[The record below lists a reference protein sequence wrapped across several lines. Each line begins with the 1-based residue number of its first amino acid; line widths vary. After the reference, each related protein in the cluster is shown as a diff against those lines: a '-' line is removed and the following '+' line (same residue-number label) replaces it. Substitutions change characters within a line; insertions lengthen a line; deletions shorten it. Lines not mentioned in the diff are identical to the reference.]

1 MKQIIVNVDGLT
13 IEEKQRVNEA
23 LAKIKNIRMCNPM
36 YWDAFDSMYGPSCD
50 GVTVGCGYHKNE
62 NPTHTP
68 QQVLTMAGM
77 APSADQ
83 HVFFADMLI
92 ITDSSGNIIYDST
105 LDVANLGKGDSVKFD
120 ENGVAVMVEKRKVRK
135 DFDAGKEYSVD
146 VSGCTWEE
154 KKEVQQG
161 FFDAGFKWLIH
172 GEKYKY
178 TDAVKYTNKERYGN
192 VITNIMHGSTT
203 EGCNMTAK
211 EFLALVYEPEQV
223 GHVHAELMQQY
234 AEDAKTSKTPW
245 QLWEYLSKDDG
256 WTTFRGAPGWY
267 ETSEYRRKPKTKLI
281 HGTEV
286 PDLSFTPLNGEGYY
300 YICLSS
306 DQLVKKDYHSEGCMT
321 TKLRAVR
328 GLCYP
333 LTGEGRQAAILHGE
347 ALLNID

>member
-13 IEEKQRVNEA
+13 IEEKQCVNEA
-23 LAKIKNIRMCNPM
+23 LAKIKNIRMCRPLHL
-36 YWDAFDSMYGPSCD
+36 DKTAVMYGPSVD
-50 GVTVGCGYHKNE
+50 SINVGFSYYDVAKT
-62 NPTHTP
+62 THTP
-68 QQVLTMAGM
+68 QQVIEMAGM

-135 DFDAGKEYSVD
+135 DFNPELEYSVD

-161 FFDAGFKWLIH
+161 FFDAGLKWLIH

-223 GHVHAELMQQY
+223 GHVHAELMAQY
-234 AEDAKTSKTPW
+234 AEDAKTHAEPW
-245 QLWEYLSKDDG
+245 ELWESKGDSSIWWDCRAHPM
-256 WTTFRGAPGWY
+256 WWHST
-267 ETSEYRRKPKTKLI
+267 EYRRKPKTKLI

-333 LTGEGRQAAILHGE
+333 LTGEGRQPAILHGE